1 MIWAQTAFTTHT
13 STPFEMLCQHTFSNH
28 KTFSQHTFPSLLFCL
43 LPTCQRADE
52 QHSNISLCSSRSN
65 KLVFSFRPHYLLMS
79 AGQYFCLFPGVMIP
93 LQKKKKFPF
102 LSKSIIRLC
111 DTSNVPVSLLTLLL
125 SPEKQWAKT
134 PPQKTRSF
142 HLLLCNSNFPGI
154 RNKIP
159 HSIKQ
164 SKCSVPSSHF
174 PDFSAV
180 TNRDSLPPG
189 SLRFRVRRSAGECR
203 TGPSEGR
210 KTLSGPLDSP
220 LSFGLFCYFPFGGFI
235 ITAIRLFVN
244 RFLILF

>member
-13 STPFEMLCQHTFSNH
+13 SAPFEMLCQHTFSNH

-79 AGQYFCLFPGVMIP
+79 AGQYFCLFPGVMVP

-164 SKCSVPSSHF
+164 SKMFGSVFSFSGFFSRNKQGLSSTRKL
-174 PDFSAV
+174 AV
-180 TNRDSLPPG
+180 SGQTVCRWVPH
-189 SLRFRVRRSAGECR
+189 RTIRRSKN
-203 TGPSEGR
+203 SVW
-210 KTLSGPLDSP
+210 SI
-220 LSFGLFCYFPFGGFI
+220 GLTPFFSSLLLFPFRWLHYNSHP
-235 ITAIRLFVN
+235 TLCQ
-244 RFLILF
+244 